1 VIENGFIKVHRS
13 MLSWEWYDSTEV
25 VRLFLHLLLTA
36 NYEPK
41 RWRGVDIERG
51 QRVCSIATLSRETN
65 LSARTVRTCLN
76 KLISTGEVTKQS
88 SPKHTVL
95 SIKNYDLYQSAT
107 NETTS
112 PRQTSDKPPTN
123 ERQQRK
129 KEKKD
134 KKDKEVYIPPIS
146 PLDDISEN
154 ARKAFACFMEM
165 RVKMKKPMTGEAVR
179 LAVNKLKGMAT
190 NEATQIAIINQSIER
205 CWLSFFPLKDEQK
218 RTDKPV
224 KRAHNHSTRNYTPE
238 ELSAIGRDLL
248 EDV

>member
-1 VIENGFIKVHRS
+1 MIENGFIKVHRS

-41 RWRGVDIERG
+41 RWRGVDVERG

-95 SIKNYDLYQSAT
+95 SIKNYDLYQSPT

-112 PRQTSDKPPTN
+112 KTTGETPG
-123 ERQQRK
+123 ERQLHK
-129 KEKKD
+129 KERN
-134 KKDKEVYIPPIS
+134 KEVYIPPIS

-190 NEATQIAIINQSIER
+190 DEATQIAIINQSIER

-218 RTDKPV
+218 RTDKPA
-224 KRAHNHSTRNYTPE
+224 KRAHNHSTRNYTDAE
-238 ELSAIGRDLL
+238 INAIGRDLL